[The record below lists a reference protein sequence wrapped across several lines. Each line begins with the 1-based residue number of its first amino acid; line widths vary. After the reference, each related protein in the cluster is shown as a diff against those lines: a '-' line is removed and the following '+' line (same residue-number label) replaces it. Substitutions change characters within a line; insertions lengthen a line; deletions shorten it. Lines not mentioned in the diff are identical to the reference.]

1 MAAQREQDQVFESVA
16 ELFGVLATPIR
27 LKIIS
32 AVCQGEKNVSQLL
45 DEIDTTQPNMSQ
57 HLSTLYR
64 CGVLAKRREGT
75 QVYYRLQSE
84 RVASLCRAVCTQVAM
99 ELAGEQP
106 IEPNV
111 ARERHVEA
119 NAKVL
124 RRHRVACQRDA
135 LDCDSHLG
143 IDSDD
148 VRPQSPDV
156 EGVLPDGSSIV
167 TRECIEQRAAELAH
181 RAPLEQRK
189 LPHVLARRAAIVE
202 PDVERFLVRVDAE
215 TLAAHECACSR
226 ARRAVTPRTRQLERP
241 NAPALAE

>member
-1 MAAQREQDQVFESVA
+1 MAAHREQDQVFESVA

-106 IEPNV
+106 IEPSDRLV
-111 ARERHVEA
+111 PAM
-119 NAKVL
+119 
-124 RRHRVACQRDA
+124 HR
-135 LDCDSHLG
+135 
-143 IDSDD
+143 
-148 VRPQSPDV
+148 
-156 EGVLPDGSSIV
+156 
-167 TRECIEQRAAELAH
+167 
-181 RAPLEQRK
+181 
-189 LPHVLARRAAIVE
+189 
-202 PDVERFLVRVDAE
+202 
-215 TLAAHECACSR
+215 
-226 ARRAVTPRTRQLERP
+226 
-241 NAPALAE
+241 